1 MSIKVALEH
10 QTIYE
15 FARPVTVNPHVVRLR
30 PAPHSRTPIEAYSL
44 EVSPREHFI
53 NWQQDPFGNW
63 AARLVFPEKVSRLS
77 LTVGLVADMM
87 VINPLDFFIE
97 GYAERFPFEYE
108 PALKADLAPYLR
120 RVADSDL
127 AADWKARRPNLP
139 AGGVPT
145 VSFLAELNTAV
156 YRDIAYDVRMEHRVQ
171 TPDETLRRRIG
182 SCRDSAWLL
191 VSLLRQ
197 HGLAARFVS
206 GYLVQLAPDRPSLDG
221 PSGTAV
227 DFTDLHAWTEVF
239 IPGAG
244 WIGLDP
250 TSALFA
256 GEGHIPLSATPHPSS
271 AAPIT
276 GTTEP
281 TQVTFGF
288 RNEVRRI
295 HEDPRTTKP
304 YTAQQWSRIDA
315 LGGVI
320 DERLNTLEVPLTFGG
335 EPTFVAL
342 DDATSRQW
350 NTAADG
356 PEKRE
361 LASALSER
369 LRAHYAGGGVV
380 HRGQGKWYPGE
391 QLPRWNISL
400 QWRTDGVPLWRHPE
414 LFADPWATDADPGA
428 VDGAEQLAR
437 RVTAILGLPV
447 GQLIPA
453 YEDPLAELAAEV
465 RKPSGPRPDEAGDVE
480 AVAGLDSAEAT
491 PAGWVL
497 PLTTDGDWTSPAWR
511 FRRGRLVLRPG
522 TSAVGLRL
530 PLDSISWEDPEWPGE
545 PSYFEAGPPLH
556 PGVPS

>member
-15 FARPVTVNPHVVRLR
+15 FARPVTVNPHLVRLR

-63 AARLVFPEKVSRLS
+63 VARLVFPEKVSRLS

-87 VINPLDFFIE
+87 VDQ
-97 GYAERFPFEYE
+97 
-108 PALKADLAPYLR
+108 PARLLR
-120 RVADSDL
+120 RGVRRAVPVRVR
-127 AADWKARRPNLP
+127 ARAEGRPR
-139 AGGVPT
+139 AVP
-145 VSFLAELNTAV
+145 
-156 YRDIAYDVRMEHRVQ
+156 
-171 TPDETLRRRIG
+171 PPRRRQRPGGGLEGEALPTFPRAGCRSSRSSPTSTRPSTATSPTTCAWSTACRPPIRPSTVGIG

-244 WIGLDP
+244 WVGLDP

-281 TQVTFGF
+281 TEVTFGF

-304 YTAQQWSRIDA
+304 YTAQQWARIDA
-315 LGGVI
+315 LGGAI
-320 DERLNTLEVPLTFGG
+320 DERLNTLDVPLTFGG

-342 DDATSRQW
+342 DDATSR
-350 NTAADG
+350 AVEHRRRR
-356 PEKRE
+356 PRE
-361 LASALSER
+361 A
-369 LRAHYAGGGVV
+369 RA
-380 HRGQGKWYPGE
+380 RQ
-391 QLPRWNISL
+391 R
-400 QWRTDGVPLWRHPE
+400 
-414 LFADPWATDADPGA
+414 
-428 VDGAEQLAR
+428 AR
-437 RVTAILGLPV
+437 RAP
-447 GQLIPA
+447 
-453 YEDPLAELAAEV
+453 
-465 RKPSGPRPDEAGDVE
+465 PRP
-480 AVAGLDSAEAT
+480 L
-491 PAGWVL
+491 
-497 PLTTDGDWTSPAWR
+497 R
-511 FRRGRLVLRPG
+511 RRRGRAPRSGQVVSGR
-522 TSAVGLRL
+522 A
-530 PLDSISWEDPEWPGE
+530 
-545 PSYFEAGPPLH
+545 APPLEHLAAVAHRRGAAVAASGALRRSVGHGCRTRRRRRRRAARPPGDRH
-556 PGVPS
+556 PRAARRAARPRLRGSARRARRRGAQAGGTATR